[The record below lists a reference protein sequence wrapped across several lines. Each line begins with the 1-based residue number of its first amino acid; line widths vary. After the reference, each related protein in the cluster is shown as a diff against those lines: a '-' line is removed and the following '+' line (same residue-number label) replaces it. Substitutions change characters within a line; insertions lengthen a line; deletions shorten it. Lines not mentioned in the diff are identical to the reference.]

1 VRFLKTSEAAALLN
15 VSPNTLRAWERRF
28 GYPKPQRS
36 PGKHRLY
43 THGEIAALRDALQE
57 GLSISSAISR
67 AREGLSAD
75 ADTLV
80 GALGSFDRGR
90 ADGSMEAVL
99 ALRSLE
105 RSVEEVLLPSLDEMV
120 RRHGTD
126 SARWA
131 FAARWGCDWL
141 RRAQR
146 LAPPPVR
153 QIALLLGDANGDE
166 LDLDNAYTRALELF
180 CVRSG
185 AQTLSLSVRGVT
197 GLGDV
202 LGQLQ
207 PHATVV
213 CGSHARD
220 DEVARWAYAVRSS
233 AGAVPLALF
242 RRDVARPG
250 RLRSTGA
257 LSLSASPLAAAAQLL
272 EAVEVGVQTTTRPIE
287 QRPSASSLRA

>member
-1 VRFLKTSEAAALLN
+1 MSAPIRSALGNADLAIQ
-15 VSPNTLRAWERRF
+15 S
-28 GYPKPQRS
+28 RS
-36 PGKHRLY
+36 GHPGKHRLY

-67 AREGLSAD
+67 AREGLSGD

-80 GALGSFDRGR
+80 GALGSFDRER
-90 ADGSMEAVL
+90 ADSSMEAVL

-105 RSVEEVLLPSLDEMV
+105 RGVEEVLLPSLEELV
-120 RRHGTD
+120 RRHGSD

-131 FAARWGCDWL
+131 FAARWGSDWL

-153 QIALLLGDANGDE
+153 QVAVLLGDAAGDE
-166 LDLDNAYTRALELF
+166 LDLDSAYVRALELF

-185 AQTLSLSVRGVT
+185 ARTMSLSVQGVA

-202 LGQLQ
+202 LQQLQ

-213 CGSHARD
+213 CGSYARD
-220 DEVARWAYAVRSS
+220 DEVARWAYGVRSS
-233 AGAVPLALF
+233 AGAVPVALF

-250 RLRSTGA
+250 RLRATGA
-257 LSLSASPLAAAAQLL
+257 LNLSASPLTAARELL
-272 EAVEVGVQTTTRPIE
+272 EAIEAGSRTTIERPRTVEATTRT
-287 QRPSASSLRA
+287 A